1 MKQLNLLKPESKSY
15 GGILR
20 NKRKGRGARPISA
33 SESMHVVLR
42 SSQAK
47 GEWSFRRKSNT
58 EKIDRIIKK
67 FAKKYHVGI
76 SSVANV
82 GNHLHMDIQ
91 LSHRRTYKPFIRAI
105 TSAIAMAITG
115 VSRWTS
121 KSKTKTKF
129 WDYRPFTRVIRG
141 WRAKLRL
148 RDYIMINQLE
158 GLGNS
163 RVEAR
168 FIVAS
173 RANTG

>member
-1 MKQLNLLKPESKSY
+1 MKQLHLLKPESKSH

-42 SSQAK
+42 SSKAK
-47 GEWSFRRKSNT
+47 GEWSFKRKENSK
-58 EKIDRIIKK
+58 KIDRIIKK
-67 FAKKYHVGI
+67 FSKKHHVGVKQ
-76 SSVANV
+76 VANV

-91 LSHRRTYKPFIRAI
+91 LAHRRSYKPFIRAI

-115 VSRWTS
+115 VSRWT
-121 KSKTKTKF
+121 KRKIKF
-129 WDYRPFTRVIRG
+129 WDYRPFTRVIKS
-141 WRAKLRL
+141 WRAKLAL

-158 GLGNS
+158 GIGNS
-163 RVEAR
+163 RIEAR

-173 RANTG
+173 RNSSA